1 MKKTLLIGMFLCG
14 TTMAFAQQPKDFW
27 NVSKIVKKQ
36 ALAPSEIK
44 RDSIITDGFVTTVYE
59 YAEDGSYTLTQF
71 SYDDKGGIT
80 FKSVISYD
88 SNGSVSG
95 ITSYNHEEDEFIPFS
110 GVKYFY
116 DSEGNV
122 IASESYSRDLI
133 TKKYGLTSR
142 TEYRIEEETK
152 DSILIQKLYDVEG
165 ILTQINEDCFD
176 KQGHQTYSIYNW
188 VEDDKTIPFK
198 KDEWK
203 YSDNGSSTGSVSYKW
218 QDGKWVISSKSE
230 YEYHSNGIGKSFK
243 VYNFKDGESVL
254 TSYTLSDEKGNPT
267 EQFTN
272 NVKTVF
278 NYVYAEDGRIKT
290 KIESTVNG
298 EIETP
303 VRKSAYTY
311 YDIESGNYYY
321 RSDNSSSND
330 GGQTWGE
337 AGAEYFVPC
346 YDTDNKFNNYIALSA
361 TTINGI
367 NSFFYPI
374 FENGNLKSKGTYTII
389 DDKLVCIDI
398 VKYTYNEYN
407 DLLREE
413 YYENPKYAEGGS
425 LELVKTINYDYD
437 ENALS
442 PQNLAKAS
450 HLNLLDCYTTDAD
463 GKEISRTTYYYS
475 EYKPATTTSIT
486 SVASSDKTQA
496 IYNLNGQKVTKTQAG
511 QIYIKKGKKYIAK

>member
-1 MKKTLLIGMFLCG
+1 MKKTLLLGMFLCG
-14 TTMAFAQQPKDFW
+14 TTMAFAQQPKEFL
-27 NVSKIVKKQ
+27 NVSRIVKKQ
-36 ALAPSEIK
+36 ALVPSEIK
-44 RDSIITDGFVTTVYE
+44 CDSIITDGLVTTVYE
-59 YAEDGSYTLTQF
+59 YAQDGSYTLTQF

-95 ITSYNHEEDEFIPFS
+95 ITSYNHEEGEFIPFS
-110 GVKYFY
+110 GIIYFY
-116 DSEGNV
+116 DSEGNI
-122 IASESYSRDLI
+122 IASEIYSRDFQ
-133 TKKYGLTSR
+133 TKKYSLTSR
-142 TEYRIEEETK
+142 TENRIEEETK
-152 DSILIQKLYDVEG
+152 DSILIQKFYNVEG
-165 ILTQINEDCFD
+165 TLTQINEDCFD

-203 YSDNGSSTGSVSYKW
+203 YSDNGSLKESVSYKW
-218 QDGKWVISSKSE
+218 QDGKWIVNSKSE
-230 YEYHSNGIGKSFK
+230 YEYHSNGMGKSFK
-243 VYNFKDGESVL
+243 VYDFKDGEPIL

-267 EQFTN
+267 EQFAD

-278 NYVYAEDGRIKT
+278 NYVYAEDGRLKER
-290 KIESTVNG
+290 IESITEG
-298 EIETP
+298 EQETP
-303 VRKSAYTY
+303 IRKSAYTY
-311 YDIESGNYYY
+311 FDMENGNYYY
-321 RSDNSSSND
+321 RSDNSSSTD
-330 GGQTWGE
+330 GGKTWVE
-337 AGAEYFVPC
+337 AGTEYFVPY
-346 YDTDNKFNNYIALSA
+346 YDTDNKFNNHIVLSA

-367 NSFFYPI
+367 DSFFYPI
-374 FENGNLKSKGTYTII
+374 FENGNLMSKGTYTII
-389 DDKLVCIDI
+389 DDKLICINI
-398 VKYTYNEYN
+398 VKYTYNEYY

-475 EYKPATTTSIT
+475 EYKPTTTTGIT
-486 SVASSDKTQA
+486 TVASSDKAQA
-496 IYNLNGQKVTKTQAG
+496 IYNLNGQKVATTQAG
-511 QIYIKKGKKYIAK
+511 QIYILNGKKFIAK